1 MGVKMFK
8 NFSLAKKITGGFVI
22 VLLLLIALAVAGRF
36 GLTRVI
42 EKVDSANQ
50 FQVLVDHILKARQ
63 NEKKF
68 VLTNDSKAVAIV
80 EAAITSLKDH
90 ANGISATA
98 GSVEIKKQIV
108 DIIKNL
114 DLYSSAFDQY
124 RTLAGQKD
132 NLMADMN
139 LKADLA
145 LETTDKIRNEQKY
158 KYEQLRDESETKIS
172 DLRLRVGQSIKIHDA
187 FLNAKGYRM
196 VLAESQVRNV
206 SMYEQWKGSHKNL
219 KSAADTVLPL
229 LIEDVSKKSLE
240 QVLLKQTDCIDT
252 VNRFFENNT
261 DENHIALIKAVR
273 ELRRAVIAFQ
283 QEMQEQLEF
292 YVEDVQIFSGQMM
305 ALSSGVDQ
313 IAKILLQTRI
323 LEKEFINTEDETV
336 FDKVTLKIEAVYK
349 VIDDVKQ
356 TIDDEDKATP
366 LDGIQQTV
374 KNYLSS
380 FDRYASLTKTQQ
392 TAKLV
397 MESNAS
403 DIQKIC
409 LASKASQHEQM
420 QSQIKKSTAFITLV
434 SLCAVIFGILIALLL
449 IRLIIK
455 PIQTVVSALKDISE
469 GEGDLTRRMDIH
481 TGDEIG
487 QLAYWFNAFIGR
499 LNAIVVD
506 IGKNSNTVT
515 ASSEDLLSE
524 SAHMAQ
530 DLEDLSTRST
540 SVATAAEEMSS
551 SMNSVAAASEQ
562 AATNLGNVTTAASQM
577 KLSLGDVASH
587 CEKARDVSENAAQK
601 AVTASKRVGLLGVSA
616 RDIDKVTEVITN
628 IAEQTNLLALN
639 ATIEAA
645 RAGEA
650 GRGFAVVANEIK
662 GLASQTAGATL
673 EIKGKINSIQT
684 STDDTVKDVEQIT
697 QVISEVTQIV
707 TAIAAAIEQ
716 QSASAAEIA
725 ENIEQA
731 SAGIGEV
738 NENVAQS
745 SQVSSEIAED
755 ILKVNLVAVDMT
767 DRSRQM
773 KKSAQDLS
781 DLSSKLRDMIGVFNV
796 SADETDAES

>member
-336 FDKVTLKIEAVYK
+336 FDKVTLKIEAIYK

-481 TGDEIG
+481 TSDEIG
-487 QLAYWFNAFIGR
+487 ALAYWFNAFIGR